1 MLNIKNSLAPRAL
14 ILAAGVSRRLY
25 PLTES
30 QPKCLLPIGG
40 RAIIDHQIDALT
52 AAGVDRIHVVV
63 GYFREQIIA
72 HLRKRYPDVPFAF
85 PINQHF
91 FETNTALSMHLAL
104 REMSEG
110 PLILMNG
117 DVLYSPALLERL
129 LASPHENALAVE
141 TKPCGDEEVKVI
153 TGEDDRIQAIGKHL
167 APAQSRGEFI
177 GVAKI
182 SADFKER
189 LSASLADR
197 MAAGGRNQYFEAAI
211 DPLLSVAQVISCDV
225 TDLPCIEIDF
235 PEDYERACE
244 LANRGA
250 IESGDGG

>member
-1 MLNIKNSLAPRAL
+1 MNIKNSRAQRAL

-30 QPKCLLPIGG
+30 QPKCLLQVGD
-40 RAIIDHQIDALT
+40 RSIIDHQIDALT
-52 AAGVDRIHVVV
+52 AAGVDQIHVVV
-63 GYFREQIIA
+63 GYYREQLIA
-72 HLRKRYPDVPFAF
+72 HLRERYPGVAFAF

-104 REMSEG
+104 REMSPG

-117 DVLYSPALLERL
+117 DVLYSPNLLSRLLEF
-129 LASPHENALAVE
+129 PHDTALAVE
-141 TKPCGDEEVKVI
+141 AKPCGDEEVKVI
-153 TGEDDRIQAIGKHL
+153 VGDEERVEAIGKHL

-182 SADFKER
+182 SADFTER
-189 LSASLADR
+189 LSHSLSDLVE
-197 MAAGGRNQYFEAAI
+197 AGGRNEYFEAAI
-211 DPLLSVAQVISCDV
+211 DPLLAGHAVHSCDV

-250 IESGDGG
+250 IEGGGRA